1 MYKEYYLMQDEPF
14 APFPSPLLYYKSKS
28 HDKAWKNLIHTIKNK
43 EPVVMV
49 AGEYG
54 TGKTLICLK
63 MIRFMEKYKIQP
75 RIHIPSPG
83 YDFPM
88 VLEKIARELGLDV
101 DPGNTAECR
110 RSIYE
115 YFETQVPEKN
125 QYLNII
131 IDDIHEFDYTFI
143 SELTKLITYHCNGY
157 FPIKLFMFGHTG
169 FLQNLDKR
177 NLISF
182 KQRIRVVTLSPLK
195 MAEVTEYIYF
205 RLIASGASGSPVF
218 SEDAV
223 ALITEKSHGL
233 PRLINKICDNS
244 LLLAYKKRVNVID
257 RAIVAVALAE
267 EGMLDF
273 DAHTEPAAPSQIK
286 DDALPGKSETSIRQT
301 GTRVV
306 REPARETIREQEA
319 VQDTTPARRS
329 SDLFSEPAPKKHSV
343 KRKKTPAMDV
353 KKTAFID
360 GKTLTIAG
368 LIIIVV
374 LMALFFIRELRMNP
388 MPAPEDFM
396 NNKTGSVISNPIQS
410 PASDKKMLHVVTKAI
425 SRPESAGTDTD
436 GSGRRRLH
444 PVMEEFSEVKTD
456 NSPLSGNENSEQFF
470 YEAYVTE
477 FYNQKG

>member
-1 MYKEYYLMQDEPF
+1 MQDEPF

-28 HDKAWKNLIHTIKNK
+28 HDKAWKNLVHTIKNK

-49 AGEYG
+49 TGEYG

-63 MIRFMEKYKIQP
+63 MLRFMEKYKIQP

-83 YDFPM
+83 YDFSM
-88 VLEKIARELGLDV
+88 VLEKIARELGLMV

-115 YFETQVPEKN
+115 YFETGVPEKN
-125 QYLNII
+125 QYLYII

-143 SELTKLITYHCNGY
+143 SELTKLITYNYNGY

-169 FLQNLDKR
+169 FLQNLDRR

-223 ALITEKSHGL
+223 ALITEMSHGL
-233 PRLINKICDNS
+233 PRLINKICDSS

-267 EGMLDF
+267 EGILDF
-273 DAHTEPAAPSQIK
+273 DAYAEPVPPSQVK
-286 DDALPGKSETSIRQT
+286 DDELPRMPETSTRQP

-306 REPARETIREQEA
+306 RAPARETIQEQEA
-319 VQDTTPARRS
+319 VQDTSHAGRS
-329 SDLFSEPAPKKHSV
+329 GDLFSEPEPKKKHSV
-343 KRKKTPAMDV
+343 ERKKTPAMDV
-353 KKTAFID
+353 KKTAVID
-360 GKTLTIAG
+360 GKTLTIAC

-388 MPAPEDFM
+388 MPTPESLM
-396 NNKTGSVISNPIQS
+396 NNKTGSIITKPIQY
-410 PASDKKMLHVVTKAI
+410 PASDEKMLHVVTIAI
-425 SRPESAGTDTD
+425 SRPEPAGTNSDD
-436 GSGRRRLH
+436 ASRRGPR
-444 PVMEEFSEVKTD
+444 PVVEEFSNVKTD
-456 NSPLSGNENSEQFF
+456 NPKLSGFENKEQFF
-470 YEAYVTE
+470 YDTYVTE